1 MIEERTKFVDI
12 PIERGF
18 VPAKANKRKG
28 VIINRSMA
36 QMVASLV
43 GLKVGETY
51 LLYPKKKGAD
61 MLSFHNKILEIYKE
75 KTGQSIKFHGLK
87 TFMSRDKDCIIVVK
101 T

>member
-12 PIERGF
+12 PIDRGF

-28 VIINRSMA
+28 VIVKRSMA

-43 GLKVGETY
+43 GLKLGETY
-51 LLYPKKKGAD
+51 LLYPKKKDAN
-61 MLSFHNKILEIYKE
+61 MEHFLEKVREIYKT
-75 KTGQSIKFHGLK
+75 KTGYDLKFHGLLS
-87 TFMSRDKDCIIVVK
+87 MLSRDKDCVIVVK